1 MYLFFSTIIKMENYN
16 KRKME
21 KSLISKILDEYD
33 LKQNNFNPNKHSPNR
48 FMNKLKMRMKMYY
61 KEQYN
66 SYIPS
71 TK

>member
-1 MYLFFSTIIKMENYN
+1 MENYN

-33 LKQNNFNPNKHSPNR
+33 LKQNNFNPNKPSPNR